1 MECSAFNLLFSCI
14 SEPITPGF
22 SKMKEAS
29 TINRRD
35 LLFAATPAATTMILG
50 VAATGGTIA
59 EASTPVTNYTPSFFN
74 PVEWSF
80 INAAVDRLIP
90 SDGSGPGGLET
101 GVPEFIDRQMELP
114 YGHGAYFYMQGPF
127 QPDAPATLGY
137 QLRYTPRELYRSG
150 IAAAN
155 DACRTA
161 AGKAF
166 ADLAP
171 DDQDRFLSSLE
182 NNQVQ
187 LSGPPAAVFF
197 AQLLENTR
205 EGYFA
210 DPLYGGNRG
219 MAAWKWIGFPGAR
232 ADFTDWIDQAG
243 QKYPYGPV
251 AISGARG

>member
-1 MECSAFNLLFSCI
+1 LVHRRVTSDQQKRHSWDL
-14 SEPITPGF
+14 
-22 SKMKEAS
+22 KMKEA
-29 TINRRD
+29 TAVNRRD
-35 LLFAATPAATTMILG
+35 LLLGATPAATLMVLG
-50 VAATGGTIA
+50 AATRDNARAGTTVA
-59 EASTPVTNYTPSFFN
+59 DYVPTFFN
-74 PVEWSF
+74 LSEWSF

-90 SDGSGPGGLET
+90 SDGPGPGGVET

-114 YGHGAYFYMQGPF
+114 YGYGAYFYLQGPF
-127 QPDAPATLGY
+127 RPDAPATFGY

-155 DACRTA
+155 EACQTA
-161 AGKAF
+161 AGKVF
-166 ADLAP
+166 ADLTP

-182 NNQVQ
+182 KNQIQ
-187 LSGPPAAVFF
+187 LSGPPAAAFF
-197 AQLLENTR
+197 AQLLESTR

-251 AISGARG
+251 AISGARD

>member
-1 MECSAFNLLFSCI
+1 
-14 SEPITPGF
+14 
-22 SKMKEAS
+22 MKEAS
-29 TINRRD
+29 TINRRN
-35 LLFAATPAATTMILG
+35 LIFGATPAATAMILG
-50 VAATGGTIA
+50 AATEATVA
-59 EASTPVTNYTPSFFN
+59 DASTPATNYTPTFFN

-80 INAAVDRLIP
+80 INAAVGRLIP
-90 SDGSGPGGLET
+90 SDGPGPGGLET

-114 YGHGAYFYMQGPF
+114 YGHGAYFYLQGPF

-161 AGKAF
+161 AGRAF
-166 ADLAP
+166 ADLTP
-171 DDQDRFLSSLE
+171 DEQDRFLSSLE
-182 NNQVQ
+182 KNQVQ
-187 LSGPPAAVFF
+187 LFGPPAAAFF
-197 AQLLENTR
+197 AQLLENAR

-243 QKYPYGPV
+243 QNYPYGPV

>member
-1 MECSAFNLLFSCI
+1 
-14 SEPITPGF
+14 
-22 SKMKEAS
+22 MKETS

-35 LLFAATPAATTMILG
+35 LLLGATPTATLMILG
-50 VAATGGTIA
+50 AATADSAAAQTA
-59 EASTPVTNYTPSFFN
+59 TTAVVYVPTFFN
-74 PVEWSF
+74 SVEWSF
-80 INAAVDRLIP
+80 INAAVARLIP
-90 SDGSGPGGLET
+90 SDGPGPGGLET

-114 YGHGAYFYMQGPF
+114 YGHGAYFYLQGPF
-127 QPDAPATLGY
+127 HPDVPATLGY

-150 IAAAN
+150 IAAVN
-155 DACRTA
+155 DACRIA

-166 ADLAP
+166 ADLVP

-182 NNQVQ
+182 KNQVQ
-187 LSGPPAAVFF
+187 LSGPPAAAFF
-197 AQLLENTR
+197 AQLLENAR

-210 DPLYGGNRG
+210 DPLYGGNRD

-243 QKYPYGPV
+243 KKYPYGPV

>member
-1 MECSAFNLLFSCI
+1 
-14 SEPITPGF
+14 
-22 SKMKEAS
+22 MKEAS
-29 TINRRD
+29 TINRRN
-35 LLFAATPAATTMILG
+35 LIFGATPAATAMILG
-50 VAATGGTIA
+50 AATEATVA
-59 EASTPVTNYTPSFFN
+59 DASTPATNYRPTFFN

-80 INAAVDRLIP
+80 INAAVGRLIP
-90 SDGSGPGGLET
+90 SDGPGPGGLET

-114 YGHGAYFYMQGPF
+114 YGHGAYFYLQGPF

-161 AGKAF
+161 AGRAF
-166 ADLAP
+166 ADLTP
-171 DDQDRFLSSLE
+171 DEQDRFLSSLE
-182 NNQVQ
+182 KNQVQ
-187 LSGPPAAVFF
+187 LSGPPAAAFF
-197 AQLLENTR
+197 AQLLENAR

-243 QKYPYGPV
+243 QNYPYGPV

>member
-1 MECSAFNLLFSCI
+1 M
-14 SEPITPGF
+14 PIWDIT
-22 SKMKEAS
+22 MKEAS
-29 TINRRD
+29 TINRRV
-35 LLFAATPAATTMILG
+35 LIFGATPAATTMILG
-50 VAATGGTIA
+50 VAATEGTIA
-59 EASTPVTNYTPSFFN
+59 EASTPVTNYTPTFFD

-80 INAAVDRLIP
+80 INAAVARLIP
-90 SDGSGPGGLET
+90 SDGPGPGGLET

-114 YGHGAYFYMQGPF
+114 YGHGAYFYLQGPF

-137 QLRYTPRELYRSG
+137 QFRYTPRELYRSG

-155 DACRTA
+155 EACRTA

-166 ADLAP
+166 AELTP
-171 DDQDRFLSSLE
+171 EEQDRFLSSLE
-182 NNQVQ
+182 KNQVQ
-187 LSGPPAAVFF
+187 LSGPPAAAFF
-197 AQLLENTR
+197 GQLLENTR

-243 QKYPYGPV
+243 HKYPYGPV

>member
-1 MECSAFNLLFSCI
+1 MTKTSIL
-14 SEPITPGF
+14 
-22 SKMKEAS
+22 
-29 TINRRD
+29 NRRD
-35 LLFAATPAATTMILG
+35 LLLGVTPAATVMILG
-50 VAATGGTIA
+50 ATAADGTITEAATPT
-59 EASTPVTNYTPSFFN
+59 TNYVPTFFT

-80 INAAVDRLIP
+80 INAAVGRLIP
-90 SDGSGPGGLET
+90 SDGPGPGGLET

-114 YGHGAYFYMQGPF
+114 YGHGAYFYLQGPF

-161 AGKAF
+161 AGKVF
-166 ADLAP
+166 ADLAA
-171 DDQDRFLSSLE
+171 DEQDRFFASLE
-182 NNQVQ
+182 KNQVQ

-243 QKYPYGPV
+243 HKYPYGPV

>member
-1 MECSAFNLLFSCI
+1 
-14 SEPITPGF
+14 
-22 SKMKEAS
+22 MKNTS
-29 TINRRD
+29 TINRRA
-35 LLFAATPAATTMILG
+35 LLLGASPTAALMMMGATT
-50 VAATGGTIA
+50 TGSAVA
-59 EASTPVTNYTPSFFN
+59 EATTTASDYVPTFFTA
-74 PVEWSF
+74 VEWRF
-80 INAAVDRLIP
+80 MNAAVGRLIP
-90 SDGSGPGGLET
+90 SDGPGPGGLES

-161 AGKAF
+161 AGKVF
-166 ADLAP
+166 ADLSP
-171 DDQDRFLSSLE
+171 DEQDRFLASLE
-182 NNQVQ
+182 KNQVQ
-187 LSGPPAAVFF
+187 LSGPPAAAFF

-232 ADFTDWIDQAG
+232 GDFIDRIDQAG
-243 QKYPYGPV
+243 QTYPYGPV
-251 AISGARG
+251 AISGARN

>member
-1 MECSAFNLLFSCI
+1 
-14 SEPITPGF
+14 
-22 SKMKEAS
+22 MKEAS

-35 LLFAATPAATTMILG
+35 LIFGATPAATTMILG
-50 VAATGGTIA
+50 VAATEGTIA
-59 EASTPVTNYTPSFFN
+59 EASTPVTNYTPTFFN

-80 INAAVDRLIP
+80 INAAVARLIP
-90 SDGSGPGGLET
+90 SDGPGPGGLET

-114 YGHGAYFYMQGPF
+114 YGHGAYFYLQGPF

-155 DACRTA
+155 EACRTA

-166 ADLAP
+166 PDLTP
-171 DDQDRFLSSLE
+171 DEQDRFFSSLE
-182 NNQVQ
+182 KNQVQ
-187 LSGPPAAVFF
+187 LSGPPSAAFF

-219 MAAWKWIGFPGAR
+219 MASWKWIGFPGAR

>member
-1 MECSAFNLLFSCI
+1 
-14 SEPITPGF
+14 
-22 SKMKEAS
+22 MKETS

-35 LLFAATPAATTMILG
+35 LLFGATPAATAMILG
-50 VAATGGTIA
+50 AAATEGTIA
-59 EASTPVTNYTPSFFN
+59 EVSTPVTNYKPTFFN

-80 INAAVDRLIP
+80 INAAVGRLIP
-90 SDGSGPGGLET
+90 SDGPGPGGLET

-114 YGHGAYFYMQGPF
+114 YGHGAYFYLQGPF
-127 QPDAPATLGY
+127 QLDAPATLGY
-137 QLRYTPRELYRSG
+137 QLRYAPRELYRSG

-155 DACRTA
+155 EACRTA
-161 AGKAF
+161 TGKVF
-166 ADLAP
+166 ADLTT
-171 DDQDRFLSSLE
+171 DEQDRFLELLE
-182 NNQVQ
+182 KDQVQ

-197 AQLLENTR
+197 AQLLENAR

-232 ADFTDWIDQAG
+232 ADFTDWIDRAG

-251 AISGARG
+251 AISGARD

>member
-1 MECSAFNLLFSCI
+1 
-14 SEPITPGF
+14 
-22 SKMKEAS
+22 MKEAP

-35 LLFAATPAATTMILG
+35 LLLGATPAATTMILG
-50 VAATGGTIA
+50 AAVTKGAIA
-59 EASTPVTNYTPSFFN
+59 EASTPATNYTPTFFN

-80 INAAVDRLIP
+80 INAAVGRLIP
-90 SDGSGPGGLET
+90 SDGPGPGGLET

-114 YGHGAYFYMQGPF
+114 YGHGAYFYLQGPF

-155 DACRTA
+155 EACKTA

-166 ADLAP
+166 ADLTP
-171 DDQDRFLSSLE
+171 DEQDRFLGSLE
-182 NNQVQ
+182 KNEVQ
-187 LSGPPAAVFF
+187 LSGPPAGMLF
-197 AQLLENTR
+197 AQLLENAR

-243 QKYPYGPV
+243 HQYPYGPV
-251 AISGARG
+251 AISGVRG

>member
-1 MECSAFNLLFSCI
+1 
-14 SEPITPGF
+14 
-22 SKMKEAS
+22 MKEAS

-35 LLFAATPAATTMILG
+35 LIFGATPAATTMILG
-50 VAATGGTIA
+50 VAVTEVAA
-59 EASTPVTNYTPSFFN
+59 ADVSTPVTNYKPTFFTA
-74 PVEWSF
+74 VEWSF
-80 INAAVDRLIP
+80 INAAVGRLIP
-90 SDGSGPGGLET
+90 GDGPGPGGLET

-114 YGHGAYFYMQGPF
+114 YGHGAYFYLQGPF

-166 ADLAP
+166 AELAP
-171 DDQDRFLSSLE
+171 DEQDRFLASLE
-182 NNQVQ
+182 KNQAQ
-187 LSGPPAAVFF
+187 LSGPPAAAFF

-243 QKYPYGPV
+243 KNYPYGPV
-251 AISGARG
+251 AISGARD

>member
-1 MECSAFNLLFSCI
+1 
-14 SEPITPGF
+14 
-22 SKMKEAS
+22 MKLPS

-35 LLFAATPAATTMILG
+35 LLLGASPTAALMIAGAATTDSG
-50 VAATGGTIA
+50 TAQRATSALDYVPT
-59 EASTPVTNYTPSFFN
+59 FFN

-80 INAAVDRLIP
+80 INAAVSRLIP
-90 SDGSGPGGLET
+90 SDGPGPGGLEA

-114 YGHGAYFYMQGPF
+114 YGHGAYFYLQGPF
-127 QPDAPATLGY
+127 APDAPPTLGY
-137 QLRYTPRELYRSG
+137 QLRYAPRDLYRSG
-150 IAAAN
+150 IAAVN
-155 DACRTA
+155 DACRSA

-166 ADLAP
+166 ADLAAEEK
-171 DDQDRFLSSLE
+171 DQFLASLE
-182 NNQVQ
+182 KNQVQ
-187 LSGPPAAVFF
+187 LAGPPAAVFF
-197 AQLLENTR
+197 SQLLENTH

-251 AISGARG
+251 AISGARD

>member
-1 MECSAFNLLFSCI
+1 
-14 SEPITPGF
+14 
-22 SKMKEAS
+22 MKKAA

-35 LLFAATPAATTMILG
+35 LLLSASPAAGLLILE
-50 VAATGGTIA
+50 AAFTDSAAAQTA
-59 EASTPVTNYTPSFFN
+59 PTAVDYVPTFFN

-80 INAAVDRLIP
+80 VNAAVGRLIP
-90 SDGSGPGGLET
+90 SDGPGPGGLET
-101 GVPEFIDRQMELP
+101 GVSEFIDRQMELP
-114 YGHGAYFYMQGPF
+114 YGHGAYFYLQGPF
-127 QPDAPATLGY
+127 QPDAPTTLGY

-155 DACRTA
+155 DACRTG

-166 ADLAP
+166 AELSP
-171 DDQDRFLSSLE
+171 DKQDRFLELLE
-182 NNQVQ
+182 KNQVQ
-187 LSGPPAAVFF
+187 LSGPPAAAFF
-197 AQLLENTR
+197 AQLLENTY

-251 AISGARG
+251 GISGERG

>member
-1 MECSAFNLLFSCI
+1 
-14 SEPITPGF
+14 
-22 SKMKEAS
+22 MKETS
-29 TINRRD
+29 INRRD
-35 LLFAATPAATTMILG
+35 LLFSGTPAATAMILG
-50 VAATGGTIA
+50 ASVTESTTA
-59 EASTPVTNYTPSFFN
+59 EASAPVTNYTPTFFN
-74 PVEWSF
+74 PAEWSF
-80 INAAVDRLIP
+80 INAAVGRLIP
-90 SDGSGPGGLET
+90 SDGPGPGGLET

-114 YGHGAYFYMQGPF
+114 YGHGAYFYLQGPF

-155 DACRTA
+155 NACQTA
-161 AGKAF
+161 AGKVF
-166 ADLAP
+166 VDLTP
-171 DDQDRFLSSLE
+171 DEQDRFLASLE
-182 NNQVQ
+182 KNQVQ
-187 LSGPPAAVFF
+187 LSGPPAAAFF

-251 AISGARG
+251 AISGARD

>member
-1 MECSAFNLLFSCI
+1 
-14 SEPITPGF
+14 
-22 SKMKEAS
+22 MKEAS

-35 LLFAATPAATTMILG
+35 LIFGVTPAATTMILG
-50 VAATGGTIA
+50 AAANQVAVADA
-59 EASTPVTNYTPSFFN
+59 LTPVANYTPTFFN

-80 INAAVDRLIP
+80 INAAVARLIP
-90 SDGSGPGGLET
+90 SDGPGPGGLET

-114 YGHGAYFYMQGPF
+114 YGHGAYFYLQGPF

-161 AGKAF
+161 AGKVF

-182 NNQVQ
+182 KNQVQ
-187 LSGPPAAVFF
+187 LSGPPAAAFF
-197 AQLLENTR
+197 AQLLENAR

-243 QKYPYGPV
+243 QKYSYGPV